1 MIFISIIFLIRYSS
15 FVAKKFS
22 KIANQLSF
30 RSQGGMETDGN
41 QSVAAWGINVGSKL
55 AQGVS
60 KIYSNFFSSSSTS
73 SSNQPLSSP
82 STNTGRHPHFSS
94 NSSGGSASGSNTSG
108 PLSGNEVAQKGVVT
122 VLDIIRA
129 YRPDHEEVNLMD
141 KMDGVIAH
149 FIAHNKVF
157 E

>member
-1 MIFISIIFLIRYSS
+1 MFPFLQIFFYL
-15 FVAKKFS
+15 
-22 KIANQLSF
+22 

-73 SSNQPLSSP
+73 SSSQPLSSP
-82 STNTGRHPHFSS
+82 SANTGRHSHFPS
-94 NSSGGSASGSNTSG
+94 NSSGVSAGGSNTSG
-108 PLSGNEVAQKGVVT
+108 SLSGNEVAQKGVVT

-141 KMDGVIAH
+141 RMDGVIAH
-149 FIAHNKVF
+149 FIAHNKVS
-157 E
+157 

>member
-1 MIFISIIFLIRYSS
+1 MNNFYL
-15 FVAKKFS
+15 
-22 KIANQLSF
+22 

-73 SSNQPLSSP
+73 SSSQPLSSP
-82 STNTGRHPHFSS
+82 SANTGRHSHFPS
-94 NSSGGSASGSNTSG
+94 NSSGGSTGGSNTSG

-141 KMDGVIAH
+141 RMDGVIAH
-149 FIAHNKVF
+149 FIAHNKVS
-157 E
+157 